1 MIAFAALW
9 LASCGSGN
17 DANPE
22 SSNSGEKTVEYEN
35 YAKDVQTSED
45 AIKLY
50 TSRMNQ
56 IADAIEAIETNAD
69 AERAV
74 KMIMDSAKEYEL
86 LETRLDELGRDNLA
100 RDLASRS
107 GGYMDLYTRQ
117 YAEAQA
123 RLGTAM
129 QEIGKKDP
137 RMILKLSRAMQKMNA
152 VKAY

>member
-1 MIAFAALW
+1 MAFAALC
-9 LASCGSGN
+9 LVACDSGD
-17 DANPE
+17 DAGPD
-22 SSNSGEKTVEYEN
+22 SANSGEKSVEYES

-69 AERAV
+69 ADRAA

-86 LETRLDELGRDNLA
+86 LDTRLDELGRDNLA
-100 RDLASRS
+100 RDLASRD

-123 RLGTAM
+123 RLGEAM
-129 QEIGKKDP
+129 QKVGKKDP
-137 RMILKLSRAMQKMNA
+137 RMILKLSRAMQKLNA